1 MKTSYLNQT
10 NHHQDHSTKR
20 GPSFRHK
27 GRFSILCGVA
37 LGLLTISHVQAQ
49 FSLGGA
55 ANYNILQSGN
65 GGNVTMINATNTGN
79 IGVGSQN
86 DLTPQL
92 ILSGSSE
99 NGNVDFASAAIVS
112 STGSTITGT
121 TSSNVAA
128 VNSAFATLNALS
140 TSLGAIS
147 GTSLTISLSNGA
159 SQTILAGNGVFSG
172 GNRVFDVS
180 SSGFNFNGYS
190 TLTIDGQSLGNSV
203 VLNFKGFGT
212 NGWGLGAGRIVL
224 TGGLTPDQVLWNTT
238 GSGVFTGLNSYA
250 FGEGTIHPDYSFL
263 GVFLNPLGQIDV
275 YDTILHGRLYGG
287 NDSILINNST
297 VDAIP
302 EPSTYALLGIGL
314 IGAFLLHRRSRK
326 AQTQSDDEMIEDAK
340 DVIMVPSPVA
350 LKRRK
355 TVLRH
360 CWM

>member
-1 MKTSYLNQT
+1 MKTSYLNQN

-20 GPSFRHK
+20 TPSSRHK
-27 GRFSILCGVA
+27 RKFSTLCGLA
-37 LGLLTISHVQAQ
+37 LGLLTISHAQAQ

-55 ANYNILQSGN
+55 ANYSILQSGN

-79 IGVGSQN
+79 IGVGSQSN
-86 DLTPQL
+86 LTPQL
-92 ILSGSSE
+92 ILTGSRE
-99 NGNVDFASAAIVS
+99 NGNVDFASAAIVGS
-112 STGSTITGT
+112 SGSTITGT

-128 VNSAFATLNALS
+128 VNSAFATLSALS

-159 SQTILAGNGVFSG
+159 TQTILAGSGVLSG

-180 SSGFNFNGYS
+180 TNAFNFRGS
-190 TLTIDGQSLGNSV
+190 SILTIDGQGLNQSV
-203 VLNFKGFGT
+203 VLNFKGFT
-212 NGWGLGAGRIVL
+212 NWGLGAGNIIL

-238 GSGVFTGLNSYA
+238 GAGVFMGLNSYA
-250 FGEGTIHPDYSFL
+250 FGVDTIHPDYSFS

-275 YDTILHGRLYGG
+275 ADTILHGRLYGG
-287 NDSILINNST
+287 NDSILITNSK

-314 IGAFLLHRRSRK
+314 IGAFLLHRRSKK
-326 AQTQSDDEMIEDAK
+326 AQTQSDDETIEDAK
-340 DVIMVPSPVA
+340 DVIMVPSPSA

>member
-1 MKTSYLNQT
+1 MKTSHLT

-20 GPSFRHK
+20 RSSFRHK
-27 GRFSILCGVA
+27 GIFSILCSVA
-37 LGLLTISHVQAQ
+37 LGLLTISHAQAQ

-55 ANYNILQSGN
+55 ANYNVLQSGN

-92 ILSGSSE
+92 ILTGSSE

-128 VNSAFATLNALS
+128 VNSAFATMSALS
-140 TSLGAIS
+140 TSLGAIG
-147 GTSLTISLSNGA
+147 GTSLSISLSGGA
-159 SQTILAGNGVFSG
+159 SQTILAGNGVLSD

-180 SSGFNFNGYS
+180 SSEFNFNGYS
-190 TLTIDGQSLGNSV
+190 TLIIDGQNLGNSV
-203 VLNFKGFGT
+203 VLNFKGFAS
-212 NGWGLGAGRIVL
+212 WGLGAGRIVL
-224 TGGLTPDQVLWNTT
+224 SGGLTPDQVLWNTT
-238 GSGVFTGLNSYA
+238 GAGVNTGLNSYA
-250 FGEGTIHPDYSFL
+250 FGAGTIHPDYSFS

-326 AQTQSDDEMIEDAK
+326 AQTQSNDEMIGDAK
-340 DVIMVPSPVA
+340 DVIMVPSPA
-350 LKRRK
+350 ELKRRK

>member
-1 MKTSYLNQT
+1 MKTSFLT
-10 NHHQDHSTKR
+10 NHHQDYSTKR
-20 GPSFRHK
+20 GSSFRHK
-27 GRFSILCGVA
+27 GIFSILCGVA
-37 LGLLTISHVQAQ
+37 LGLFTISHAQAQ

-55 ANYNILQSGN
+55 ANYNVLQSGN

-92 ILSGSSE
+92 ILTGSSE

-112 STGSTITGT
+112 STASTITGT

-128 VNSAFATLNALS
+128 VNSAFATLSALS
-140 TSLGAIS
+140 TSLGAIG
-147 GTSLTISLSNGA
+147 GTSLSISLSGGA
-159 SQTILAGNGVFSG
+159 SQTILAGNGVLSD

-190 TLTIDGQSLGNSV
+190 TLIIDGQNLGNSV
-203 VLNFKGFGT
+203 VLNFKGFAS
-212 NGWGLGAGRIVL
+212 WGLGAGRINL
-224 TGGLTPDQVLWNTT
+224 IGGLTPDQVLWNTT
-238 GSGVFTGLNSYA
+238 GSGVYTGLNSYA
-250 FGEGTIHPDYSFL
+250 FGAGTAQPDYSFS

-287 NDSILINNST
+287 NDSILINNSK

-314 IGAFLLHRRSRK
+314 IGVFILHRRSRK
-326 AQTQSDDEMIEDAK
+326 AQTQSDDETIGDAK
-340 DVIMVPSPVA
+340 DVIKVPSPA
-350 LKRRK
+350 EPKRRK